1 MVKPHTKT
9 YRTGAQMESALPLRT
24 LPDHVPSQRF
34 MEINVYA
41 LPGAE
46 ADFLAAWKAIQGS
59 APSSIVWSPCNGG
72 HWVATRGREIEAIY
86 KDHEGFSSRF
96 VLVPRAWGEA
106 YQVKPST
113 LDPPKHTGYRRILNA
128 GLTSSDVEAARARI
142 GALAVERIQALRPQ
156 GRCEFMSEF
165 ATHIP
170 IAVFLA
176 LAELPAED
184 ASKLPRYAEPI
195 LDQAGRVTDARIM
208 DRFADYLRPLCRARM
223 ATPGR
228 DLISRIV
235 NGRVE
240 GRPLTEDEAV
250 DMATTMMTGGLDTI
264 VSSLGLLMGFL
275 AHSAAHRRRLAA
287 HPERIGVAIG
297 EMLRRFPTMTKARLC
312 TRERNLDGVTIK
324 PGDMIVLPPLHGL
337 DQHIFDDPMDVDFDR
352 PPRLNLTFGAGV
364 HRCPGALLA
373 KTELEIVISEWLAR
387 IPDFDIDPHAPP
399 KTQSGVLGSIV
410 RLGLTWPT

>member
-1 MVKPHTKT
+1 MDST
-9 YRTGAQMESALPLRT
+9 APLRSF
-24 LPDHVPSQRF
+24 PSHVPPQRL
-34 MEINVYA
+34 MEIDVYA

-46 ADFLAAWKAIQGS
+46 ADYLAAWKAVQDA
-59 APSSIVWSPCNGG
+59 APSSIVWSPSSGG
-72 HWVATRGREIEAIY
+72 HWVATRGRDIEAIY
-86 KDHEGFSSRF
+86 KDFEGFSSRI

-106 YQVKPST
+106 YPVKPST
-113 LDPPKHTGYRRILNA
+113 LDPPQHTGYRRILSA
-128 GLTSSDVEAARARI
+128 TLTASDVEAARTHIRK
-142 GALAVERIQALRPQ
+142 LAANNIDAIRPK
-156 GRCEFMSEF
+156 GKCEFISEF

-176 LAELPAED
+176 LAELAGED

-208 DRFADYLRPLCRARM
+208 DRFADYLRPICRARM
-223 ATPGR
+223 AVPGR

-235 NGRVE
+235 TGHVE
-240 GRPLTEDEAV
+240 GQPLTEDEAV

-264 VSSLGLLMGFL
+264 VSSLGLLMGSL
-275 AHSAAHRRRLAA
+275 ARNPGQRHRLAA
-287 HPERIGVAIG
+287 QPDRIGASIG

-312 TRERNLDGVTIK
+312 TQERSLDGVTLK

-337 DQHIFDDPMDVDFDR
+337 DEHVFENPMEVDFDR

-373 KTELEIVISEWLAR
+373 VTELEIVISEWLAR
-387 IPDFDIDPHAPP
+387 IPDFDVDPRTPQ
-399 KTQSGVLGSIV
+399 KTQSGVLGAV
-410 RLGLTWPT
+410 MQLGLTWPI

>member
-1 MVKPHTKT
+1 MDSTP
-9 YRTGAQMESALPLRT
+9 PLHAR
-24 LPDHVPSQRF
+24 PGHVPPQRL
-34 MEINVYA
+34 MEIDVYA
-41 LPGAE
+41 LAGAE
-46 ADFLAAWKAIQGS
+46 ADFLVAWKAVQDA

-72 HWVATRGREIEAIY
+72 HWVATRGCDIEAIY
-86 KDHEGFSSRF
+86 KDHESFSSRI

-106 YQVKPST
+106 YPVRPST
-113 LDPPKHTGYRRILNA
+113 LDPPQHTGYRRILSA
-128 GLTSSDVEAARARI
+128 SLTSSDVEAARTHMRE
-142 GALAVERIQALRPQ
+142 LAANKIDAIRLK
-156 GRCEFMSEF
+156 GKCEFIREV

-176 LAELPAED
+176 MAELPEED
-184 ASKLPRYAEPI
+184 ASELPHYAEPI

-208 DRFADYLRPLCRARM
+208 DRFADYLRPVCRARM

-240 GRPLTEDEAV
+240 NSPLTEDEAV

-264 VSSLGLLMGFL
+264 VSSLGLVMRFL
-275 AHSAAHRRRLAA
+275 AHSPTQRRRLAA
-287 HPERIGVAIG
+287 QPERIGGAIG

-312 TRERNLDGVTIK
+312 TRERSLDGVTIK

-337 DQHIFDDPMDVDFDR
+337 DEHIFNDPMEVDFNR

-373 KTELEIVISEWLAR
+373 TKELEIVISEWLAR

-399 KTQSGVLGSIV
+399 KTQSGVLGAIV
-410 RLGLTWPT
+410 QLGLVWPI